1 MMEESRRI
9 GESVHKILEL
19 DGVVSGGL
27 VLKLYEDLFDPNTSN
42 SNFLQGLYYFLG
54 RGKRIGYLTEDYD
67 LYIDGDMVYN
77 YYTPQQAEL
86 FNSVKVDIL
95 ARYQTAKIKTEKEET
110 VPLKDYHKLE
120 KEVSYL
126 MRAKKLLERRN
137 KGIQRKN
144 FALVIALLSLTIVV
158 FFSTLYFNNKINTLS
173 KDKEQ
178 VTLVNSQ
185 SSKVDDLFTDKSR
198 NSVKEGITKEDVLA
212 LKDTISKSDYSEEVK
227 SKDLVTLDSLVSYF
241 DIRDKIIKLSENSS
255 PLADYLG
262 VREDILSFTDSSVRS
277 ILYNSLI
284 DLLKD
289 KIIYDSII
297 AKLNEYPSEDEA
309 YQRIESQIN
318 SMSPLSSKLKES
330 ALDYLKEVRESVIPQ
345 SVPEEE

>member
-1 MMEESRRI
+1 M
-9 GESVHKILEL
+9 
-19 DGVVSGGL
+19 
-27 VLKLYEDLFDPNTSN
+27 
-42 SNFLQGLYYFLG
+42 
-54 RGKRIGYLTEDYD
+54 
-67 LYIDGDMVYN
+67 
-77 YYTPQQAEL
+77 
-86 FNSVKVDIL
+86 
-95 ARYQTAKIKTEKEET
+95 
-110 VPLKDYHKLE
+110 
-120 KEVSYL
+120 
-126 MRAKKLLERRN
+126 
-137 KGIQRKN
+137 
-144 FALVIALLSLTIVV
+144 

-262 VREDILSFTDSSVRS
+262 VREDILSVKDSSVRS

-289 KIIYDSII
+289 KIIYDSVI